1 MVPRGRREEKRK
13 RVKEGE
19 EKGRE
24 KESVSLFVILVIR
37 KKVEVKR
44 KGVCIYFVWF
54 LERKAGKVY
63 HVILMDFM

>member
-1 MVPRGRREEKRK
+1 M
-13 RVKEGE
+13 
-19 EKGRE
+19 
-24 KESVSLFVILVIR
+24 SLFVILVIR